1 YPRLRVAPQ
10 AITPQKAYLVADMLQ
25 DVVRR
30 GTGAAAYRALRRGD
44 LAGKTGTSNDRRDTW
59 FAGFNGDVAAVAWV
73 GFDQDRPLGGN
84 EQGGLTAIPMW
95 TEFMRAALEGL
106 PEHRVERPPGI
117 VEVRI
122 NPETGLV
129 ASDASRATMFEKFE
143 IDRVPEREREPVF
156 SG

>member
-1 YPRLRVAPQ
+1 
-10 AITPQKAYLVADMLQ
+10 
-25 DVVRR
+25 
-30 GTGAAAYRALRRGD
+30 
-44 LAGKTGTSNDRRDTW
+44 
-59 FAGFNGDVAAVAWV
+59 
-73 GFDQDRPLGGN
+73 GN

-95 TEFMRAALEGL
+95 IEFMREALEGL

-156 SG
+156 SGRLDTPAPGEPEPGRTQPQSIF